1 MYAVDSAQKLCSV
14 AQQQLMIKNLEDDD
28 TPESDHEEFE
38 DDGFLVLQ
46 TSDKENKPSKE
57 KKELNKEIK
66 VEKDTKTI

>member
-66 VEKDTKTI
+66 VEKDIKTK

>member
-14 AQQQLMIKNLEDDD
+14 AQQQLMTKNLEDDD
-28 TPESDHEEFE
+28 TPESDLEEFE

-66 VEKDTKTI
+66 VEKDIKTI

>member
-1 MYAVDSAQKLCSV
+1 MLLILLKSFAQLLNSN
-14 AQQQLMIKNLEDDD
+14 LWLKNLEDND